1 MISES
6 IIVMAAGAST
16 RMKNSNFQNK
26 SIDYQQTVDSNKSKS
41 LIRFGKESK
50 PFISFLISNI
60 FNSGFK
66 NVYIVVP
73 ENSEYFKKY
82 FNQRVKKELKI
93 KINLSFQLVPKN
105 RSKPLGTA
113 DAVYQTM
120 QQFPELKLKP
130 FCICNGDNLYSIAS
144 LKKIRL
150 SKFNYAFIAYD
161 SKGLEFSQKKISSF
175 SVIQLDK
182 ENRLVNIIEKPPVKL
197 IPKFV
202 DKNGKIRINMNL
214 IKFSAKSSFD
224 FFRECPL
231 NEKRNEKEISDVILN
246 IVKYKKNYF
255 HGITVFEHVPDLTCK
270 SDILAVAKY
279 LE

>member
-1 MISES
+1 MISDS

-26 SIDYQQTVDSNKSKS
+26 SINYKQTIDSNKSKS
-41 LIRFGKESK
+41 LIGFGKELK

-60 FNSGFK
+60 SNSGFK

-73 ENSEYFKKY
+73 ENSESFKKY

-93 KINLSFQLVPKN
+93 KINLSPQLVPKN

-130 FCICNGDNLYSIAS
+130 FCVCNGDNLYSIAS

-161 SKGLEFSQKKISSF
+161 SKGLEFSKK
-175 SVIQLDK
+175 
-182 ENRLVNIIEKPPVKL
+182 
-197 IPKFV
+197 
-202 DKNGKIRINMNL
+202 
-214 IKFSAKSSFD
+214 KSLLFQ
-224 FFRECPL
+224 
-231 NEKRNEKEISDVILN
+231 
-246 IVKYKKNYF
+246 
-255 HGITVFEHVPDLTCK
+255 
-270 SDILAVAKY
+270 
-279 LE
+279 

>member
-1 MISES
+1 MISDS

-26 SIDYQQTVDSNKSKS
+26 SINYQQTTDSNKSKS
-41 LIRFGKESK
+41 LIGFGKESK

-60 FNSGFK
+60 SNSGFK

-161 SKGLEFSQKKISSF
+161 SQGLEFSQKKISSF

-182 ENRLVNIIEKPPVKL
+182 ENRLVNIIEKPSVKL

-214 IKFSAKSSFD
+214 VKFSAKSSFD

-270 SDILAVAKY
+270 SDILVVAKY
-279 LE
+279 LD

>member
-1 MISES
+1 
-6 IIVMAAGAST
+6 MAAGAST
-16 RMKNSNFQNK
+16 RMKNSDFQNK
-26 SIDYQQTVDSNKSKS
+26 SIDYQQTIDSNKSKS
-41 LIRFGKESK
+41 LIGFGKESK

-60 FNSGFK
+60 SNSGFK

-120 QQFPELKLKP
+120 EQFPELKLKP

-270 SDILAVAKY
+270 SDILVVAKY

>member
-1 MISES
+1 MISDS

-26 SIDYQQTVDSNKSKS
+26 SINYKQTIDSNKSKS
-41 LIRFGKESK
+41 LIGFGKELK

-60 FNSGFK
+60 SNSGFK

-270 SDILAVAKY
+270 SDILVVAKY

>member
-1 MISES
+1 MISDS

-16 RMKNSNFQNK
+16 RMKNSNFEKK
-26 SIDYQQTVDSNKSKS
+26 STNYQQTIDSNESKS
-41 LIRFGKESK
+41 LIGFGKESK

-60 FNSGFK
+60 SNSGFK

-73 ENSEYFKKY
+73 ENSEYFEKY
-82 FNQRVKKELKI
+82 FNQRVKKEFKI

-182 ENRLVNIIEKPPVKL
+182 ENRLVNIIEKPSVKL

-246 IVKYKKNYF
+246 IIKYKKNYF

-270 SDILAVAKY
+270 SDILVVAKY

>member
-1 MISES
+1 MISDS

-26 SIDYQQTVDSNKSKS
+26 SINYKQTIDSNKSKS
-41 LIRFGKESK
+41 LIGFGKELK

-60 FNSGFK
+60 SNSGFK

-73 ENSEYFKKY
+73 ENSESFKKY
-82 FNQRVKKELKI
+82 FNQRFKKELKI

-182 ENRLVNIIEKPPVKL
+182 ENRLVNIIEKPSVKL

-270 SDILAVAKY
+270 SDILVVAKY

>member
-1 MISES
+1 MISDS

-60 FNSGFK
+60 SNSGFK
-66 NVYIVVP
+66 NIYIVVP
-73 ENSEYFKKY
+73 ENLKKY

-182 ENRLVNIIEKPPVKL
+182 ENRLVSIIEKPPVKL
-197 IPKFV
+197 MPKFV

-270 SDILAVAKY
+270 SDILVVAKY

>member
-1 MISES
+1 MISDS

-16 RMKNSNFQNK
+16 RMKNSNFQKK
-26 SIDYQQTVDSNKSKS
+26 SINYQQKFDSNNSKS
-41 LIRFGKESK
+41 MIGFGKESK

-60 FNSGFK
+60 SNSGFK

-82 FNQRVKKELKI
+82 FNQIVKKELKI
-93 KINLSFQLVPKN
+93 KINLSHQLVPKN

-161 SKGLEFSQKKISSF
+161 IKGLEFSQKKISSF
-175 SVIQLDK
+175 SLIQLDK

-197 IPKFV
+197 IPRFV

-214 IKFSAKSSFD
+214 VKFSAKSSFN

-246 IVKYKKNYF
+246 IAKYKKNYF

-270 SDILAVAKY
+270 SDILVVAKY

>member
-1 MISES
+1 MISDS

-16 RMKNSNFQNK
+16 RMKNSNFEKK
-26 SIDYQQTVDSNKSKS
+26 STNYQQTIDSNESKS
-41 LIRFGKESK
+41 LIGFGKESK

-60 FNSGFK
+60 SNSGFK

-73 ENSEYFKKY
+73 ENSEYFEKY
-82 FNQRVKKELKI
+82 FNQRVKKEFKI

-231 NEKRNEKEISDVILN
+231 NEKRNEKEISDVILK
-246 IVKYKKNYF
+246 ILKYKKNF
-255 HGITVFEHVPDLTCK
+255 FQGITVFEHVPDLTYK
-270 SDILAVAKY
+270 SDILVVAKF

>member
-1 MISES
+1 MNSDS

-16 RMKNSNFQNK
+16 RMKNSNSKKKVINYK
-26 SIDYQQTVDSNKSKS
+26 ETIASRESKS
-41 LIRFGKESK
+41 LIEFGKKSK

-60 FNSGFK
+60 SNSGFK

-182 ENRLVNIIEKPPVKL
+182 ENRLVNIIEKPSVKL

-246 IVKYKKNYF
+246 IIKYKKNYF

-270 SDILAVAKY
+270 SDILIVNKY

>member
-1 MISES
+1 MISDS

-16 RMKNSNFQNK
+16 RMKNSNFQKKLINN
-26 SIDYQQTVDSNKSKS
+26 QQKFDSNNSKS
-41 LIRFGKESK
+41 MIGFGKESK

-60 FNSGFK
+60 SNSGFK

-73 ENSEYFKKY
+73 ENSEYFEKY
-82 FNQRVKKELKI
+82 FNQRVKKEFKI

-175 SVIQLDK
+175 SVTQLDK
-182 ENRLVNIIEKPPVKL
+182 ENRLVNIIEKPSVKL

-231 NEKRNEKEISDVILN
+231 NEKRNEKEISDVILK
-246 IVKYKKNYF
+246 ILKYKKNF
-255 HGITVFEHVPDLTCK
+255 FQGITVFEHVPDLTYK
-270 SDILAVAKY
+270 SDILVVAKF